1 MMIVGCSL
9 LGDNTNKGWDVVCEE
24 TNHGRCEMRGAG
36 ASRRRWLATYT
47 PPRLFRCFMN
57 VTGAEPIARIVGGI
71 ATLSRERGW
80 VWERGLFSKQGREVK
95 QRGRPTES
103 RMVVDGS

>member
-1 MMIVGCSL
+1 MPITPTRAGMWFVGAQSM
-9 LGDNTNKGWDVVCEE
+9 GDA
-24 TNHGRCEMRGAG
+24 RCGVRGAILL
-36 ASRRRWLATYT
+36 RRMATYT
-47 PPRLFRCFMN
+47 PLRLFRCFMN

-71 ATLSRERGW
+71 ATLSPERGW
-80 VWERGLFSKQGREVK
+80 VWERGLFSKQDREVK